1 MVALHWMRL
10 PPQNVHVAEQ
20 VFEKSMHS
28 AALSIH
34 NPLLDDQLDV
44 ADCFDD
50 PSEKALTIR
59 ELREG
64 RFLTV
69 YTNVRDWQRVSAHRV
84 SPQG

>member
-1 MVALHWMRL
+1 
-10 PPQNVHVAEQ
+10 
-20 VFEKSMHS
+20 MHS

-69 YTNVRDWQRVSAHRV
+69 YTNARD
-84 SPQG
+84 